1 MTPEER
7 YNTALKRA
15 REEYKIA
22 SEIVAD
28 AGNHLQCATSLAE
41 RIKPILERIF
51 GVPELC
57 PEPKFKVGNKVT
69 IIMDGW
75 DKTTG
80 TIIDVKWES
89 FPSGFSYLLSYPH
102 TWFSESVLEPY
113 KEPEINTWDDLVE
126 AGKVEFAMAKII
138 NGHQEGGIKADAYCK
153 THKGSPAERKALATL
168 KIAQLKEYYGGM
180 VRFPQPIGHAKIVL
194 NPDAEKFEV
203 DIYRDWD
210 ALMTFH
216 TREQA
221 ERFLRYN
228 ENLIRQYYML
238 PERKEDEK

>member
-1 MTPEER
+1 MAPEER

-28 AGNHLQCATSLAE
+28 AENHLQCATSLAE
-41 RIKPILERIF
+41 RIKPMLERIF

-57 PEPKFKVGNKVT
+57 LEPKFKVGDKVT

-75 DKTTG
+75 DKTTD

-89 FPSGFSYLLSYPH
+89 FHSSFSYLLSYPH
-102 TWFSESVLEPY
+102 IWFSESALEPY

-138 NGHQEGGIKADAYCK
+138 NGRQEGGIKADAYCK

-194 NPDAEKFEV
+194 IPDAEKFEV
-203 DIYRDWD
+203 DTYRDWD